1 MESGN
6 QKLTKTFLIIALVI
20 IVALVSVIVFLI
32 LNPLNKEN
40 LDRGEKENNTS
51 GITQNEE
58 VKNDVK
64 QEEKKEET
72 ADDRMARYAQNF
84 KKTYYE
90 LAKNETTTGANGKQ
104 YKVNHANK
112 FSISGTDLEVS
123 YPDSLACI
131 YVDEDLNLIAEYND
145 NTEKNL
151 DSNVTGIYRVIF
163 SQGALPIVIVTH
175 LDGHV
180 SYLKQTNSNGLEI
193 VSTKIDGVSN
203 IVSALPCNLG
213 QTLYYYFID
222 IDGNVI
228 NPMEIERKNGRE
240 EI

>member
-6 QKLTKTFLIIALVI
+6 QKQTKIFLIIALVI

-72 ADDRMARYAQNF
+72 ADDRMARYAQNL
-84 KKTYYE
+84 KETYYNI
-90 LAKNETTTGANGKQ
+90 AKNEEFTAPGGEKGNSK
-104 YKVNHANK
+104 YINK
-112 FSISGTDLEVS
+112 FSITGELLKRSYNDVS
-123 YPDSLACI
+123 RM
-131 YVDEDLNLIAEYND
+131 YVDKEYNLVVGFTD
-145 NTEKNL
+145 STEMKI
-151 DSNVTGIYRVIF
+151 DSNVSGIYQTLTGQDIN
-163 SQGALPIVIVTH
+163 PIVLVTH
-175 LDGHV
+175 FDGHV
-180 SYLKQTNSNGLEI
+180 SYLQQRN
-193 VSTKIDGVSN
+193 IDGLKIQSITIEGISN
-203 IVSALPCNLG
+203 IVSVVSSDVGC
-213 QTLYYYFID
+213 YYYFLID

-228 NPMEIERKNGRE
+228 NPMKIEQKR
-240 EI
+240 